1 MLLFDAISCFYIRNL
16 IKQIGEFTEVICLWW
31 KKKKYSYDDN
41 FRDDEVEDLEN
52 GKNVDSDDDDD

>member
-1 MLLFDAISCFYIRNL
+1 MLYHDAIWCCYIRNL

-31 KKKKYSYDDN
+31 KNKKYSYDDN

-52 GKNVDSDDDDD
+52 GKNVDNDDDDD

>member
-1 MLLFDAISCFYIRNL
+1 MLYHDAIWCYIRNL
-16 IKQIGEFTEVICLWW
+16 IKQIGEFTEVICFWW

-52 GKNVDSDDDDD
+52 GKNVDNNDDDD

>member
-1 MLLFDAISCFYIRNL
+1 MLINRCCYLMLYQEPYQADWGVHRSNLL
-16 IKQIGEFTEVICLWW
+16 IKKE
-31 KKKKYSYDDN
+31 KYSYDDN